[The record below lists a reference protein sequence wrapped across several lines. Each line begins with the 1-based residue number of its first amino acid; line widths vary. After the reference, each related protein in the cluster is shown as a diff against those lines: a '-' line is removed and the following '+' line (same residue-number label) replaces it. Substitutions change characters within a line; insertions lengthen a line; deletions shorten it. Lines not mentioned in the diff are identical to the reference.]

1 MANTKLK
8 GNLILLIT
16 AVVWGIS
23 FVSQRSGMSYVKPFT
38 FNGIRT
44 MLGALVLIPVLI
56 ITGRKKPVGEIKT
69 KNKKTLIKAGILCGV
84 LLGAASTIQTYGMV
98 YTTAGKA
105 GFITALYL
113 IIVPVLGIFMK
124 KKIRPL
130 VWGCVAL
137 ATVGMYFLCVN
148 GTLDINKG
156 DLIVLCC
163 SFIFALHILTVDK
176 YAGEVEGVKLAFL
189 QFFVAGLL
197 NIILMFIFDNPDFG
211 AVWQCR
217 TEILYS
223 GIMSCGVAYTLQ
235 IIGQK
240 YTDPT
245 SASLIMSMES
255 VFSVLAGWMLLHE
268 KLTANEIFGCI
279 LVFAAIMIVQM
290 PEKSLKTNSLAK

>member
-1 MANTKLK
+1 MANTKVK

-23 FVSQRSGMSYVKPFT
+23 FVSQRSGMSYIKAFT

-44 MLGALVLIPVLI
+44 MLGALVLIPVI
-56 ITGRKKPVGEIKT
+56 IIMDRKKSPSERKT
-69 KNKKTLIKAGILCGV
+69 KNKKGLLKAGVLCGI
-84 LLGAASTIQTYGMV
+84 LLGAAGTIQTYGMV
-98 YTTAGKA
+98 YTSAGKA

-113 IIVPVLGIFMK
+113 IIVPILGIFMK

-130 VWGCVAL
+130 VWCCVVI
-137 ATVGMYFLCVN
+137 ATVGMYFLCIN
-148 GTLDINKG
+148 GSLNVNKG
-156 DLIVLCC
+156 DVIVFVC
-163 SFIFALHILTVDK
+163 SFIFALHILAVDK
-176 YAGEVEGVKLAFL
+176 YASEFEGVKLAFL

-197 NIILMFIFDNPDFG
+197 NIILMIIFDKPDFG

-223 GIMSCGVAYTLQ
+223 GIMSCGLAYTLQ

-255 VFSVLAGWMLLHE
+255 VFSVLAGWAILNETL
-268 KLTANEIFGCI
+268 KYNEILGCI
-279 LVFAAIMIVQM
+279 LVFAAIILVQL
-290 PEKSLKTNSLAK
+290 PEKNRSVK

>member
-23 FVSQRSGMSYVKPFT
+23 FVSQRSGMSYIKPFT

-56 ITGRKKPVGEIKT
+56 ITDRKKPLGEPKT
-69 KNKKTLIKAGILCGV
+69 RNKKTLLKAGVLCGM
-84 LLGAASTIQTYGMV
+84 LLGAAGTVQTCGMV
-98 YTTAGKA
+98 YTSAGKA

-113 IIVPVLGIFMK
+113 IIVPIFGIFLK

-130 VWGCVAL
+130 VWCCVTL

-148 GTLDINKG
+148 GTLNINKG

-255 VFSVLAGWMLLHE
+255 VFSVLAGWALLHE
-268 KLTANEIFGCI
+268 NLKPNEIFGCI
-279 LVFAAIMIVQM
+279 LVFVAIMLVQL
-290 PEKSLKTNSLAK
+290 PEKTVKVK

>member
-8 GNLILLIT
+8 GNLLLLIT

-23 FVSQRSGMSYVKPFT
+23 FVSQRSGMSYIKAFT

-44 MLGALVLIPVLI
+44 MLGALVLIPVI
-56 ITGRKKPVGEIKT
+56 IMTDKKKPAGEKKT
-69 KNKKTLIKAGILCGV
+69 KNAKTLATAGVLCGV
-84 LLGAASTIQTYGMV
+84 LLGAAGTIQTYGMV
-98 YTTAGKA
+98 YTSAGKA

-113 IIVPVLGIFMK
+113 IIVPILGIFMK

-130 VWGCVAL
+130 VWVCVAL

-148 GTLDINKG
+148 GAIDINRG
-156 DLIVLCC
+156 DVIVFVC
-163 SFIFALHILTVDK
+163 SFIFALHILAVDK
-176 YAGEVEGVKLAFL
+176 YAPEVEGVKLAFL
-189 QFFVAGLL
+189 QFFVAGFL
-197 NIILMFIFDNPDFG
+197 NIVLMLIFDKPDIN
-211 AVWQCR
+211 AIWQCR

-223 GIMSCGVAYTLQ
+223 GIMSCGLAYTLQ

-255 VFSVLAGWMLLHE
+255 VFSVLAGWVLLGE
-268 KLTANEIFGCI
+268 TLKYNEILGCV
-279 LVFAAIMIVQM
+279 LVFAAIMLVQL
-290 PEKSLKTNSLAK
+290 PEKSVCGKER

>member
-23 FVSQRSGMSYVKPFT
+23 FVSQRSGMSYIKAFT

-44 MLGALVLIPVLI
+44 MLGALVLIPVII
-56 ITGRKKPVGEIKT
+56 ITDRKKAPGEIKT
-69 KNKKTLIKAGILCGV
+69 KNKKTLLKAGVLCGV
-84 LLGAASTIQTYGMV
+84 LLGAAGTIQTYGMV
-98 YTTAGKA
+98 YTSAGKA

-113 IIVPVLGIFMK
+113 IIVPILGIFMK

-148 GTLDINKG
+148 GSIDINKG

-163 SFIFALHILTVDK
+163 SFIFALHILAVDK
-176 YAGEVEGVKLAFL
+176 YAPEVEGVKLAFL

-197 NIILMFIFDNPDFG
+197 NIILMFIFDNPDFS

-223 GIMSCGVAYTLQ
+223 GIMSCGLAYTLQ

-255 VFSVLAGWMLLHE
+255 VFSALAGWVILNE
-268 KLTANEIFGCI
+268 KLKTNEIFGCV
-279 LVFAAIMIVQM
+279 LVFAAIILVQL
-290 PEKSLKTNSLAK
+290 PEKVKDKVH